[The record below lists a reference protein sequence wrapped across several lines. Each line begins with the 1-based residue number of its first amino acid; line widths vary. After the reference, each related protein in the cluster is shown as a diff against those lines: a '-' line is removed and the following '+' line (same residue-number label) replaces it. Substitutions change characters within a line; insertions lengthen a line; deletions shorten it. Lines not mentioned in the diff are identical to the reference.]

1 MPNTFQGKGNLADA
15 PTLKTVSVK
24 GEDRVVAEMRVMFD
38 NYSFDQASQ
47 QYEQSGG
54 FWMGVSIWDE
64 RAQDAARVLRKGAR
78 ISVTGSL
85 RQFLYTVEGAAEKV
99 PGYQILADDITL
111 ALGRVDAVSYRPK
124 REEAPAPA

>member
-15 PTLKTVSVK
+15 PTLKTVPVR

-38 NYSFDQASQ
+38 NYSFDEASQ

-78 ISVTGSL
+78 VSVTGSL